1 MQLFG
6 SGAIF
11 GIPTADVNGNV
22 IANPTPIEF
31 GAVQDVSLDINFDIK
46 ELYGQNQFAI
56 DVARGKAKI
65 TGKAKAATINGATFN
80 NLFFGMTAVA
90 AVLSVYSDHVGA
102 VIPATPFT
110 ITPAMP
116 GGGTWATDLGVT
128 DIYGR
133 PYTRVASAPATGQY
147 SVTAGAYLFAAA
159 DTGKTVFISAQYTG
173 TSTTAQKIVVS
184 NPLLGAT
191 PTFRTEIYVPY
202 EGKSL
207 VVSLP
212 ACVSNKLAFATKL
225 DDYSIPEFDFIA
237 YGPNGTSPM
246 TLALSE

>member
-6 SGAIF
+6 SGALF
-11 GIPTADVNGNV
+11 GIPTNDVNGNA
-22 IANPTPIEF
+22 IANPTPVQF
-31 GAVQDVSLDINFDIK
+31 GAVQDISLDITFDIK
-46 ELYGQNQFAI
+46 ELYGQQQFAI

-65 TGKAKAATINGATFN
+65 TGKAKSATINGALFN
-80 NLFFGMTAVA
+80 NLFFGMTATA
-90 AVLSVYSDHVGA
+90 GILSDYKDIVGA
-102 VIPATPFT
+102 VIPGTPFT
-110 ITPAMP
+110 ITPTMP
-116 GGGTWATDLGVT
+116 NAGVWATDLGVT
-128 DIYGR
+128 DINGR

-147 SVTAGAYLFAAA
+147 MVAAGVYTFAAA
-159 DTGKTVFISAQYTG
+159 DTGKTVFIAAQYTG

-184 NPLLGAT
+184 NPLLGST
-191 PTFRTEIYVPY
+191 PTFRTEIYIPY

-225 DDYSIPEFDFIA
+225 DDYTIPELDFIA